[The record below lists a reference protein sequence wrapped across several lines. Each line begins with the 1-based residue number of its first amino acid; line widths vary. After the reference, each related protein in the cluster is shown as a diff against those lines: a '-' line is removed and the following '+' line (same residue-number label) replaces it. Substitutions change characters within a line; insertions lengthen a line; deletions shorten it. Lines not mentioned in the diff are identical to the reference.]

1 MSAKLTLT
9 IEKAVIEKAKAY
21 AKSTG
26 RSLSELVESQLEK
39 LIESETTHSVS
50 PGLKKII
57 GSVQLPADFD
67 EREELQNYY
76 EEKHLKE

>member
-1 MSAKLTLT
+1 MSTKLTLT
-9 IEKAVIEKAKAY
+9 IEKTVIEKAKAY

-26 RSLSELVESQLEK
+26 RSLSELVEDQLEK
-39 LIESETTHSVS
+39 LIEAEVAHPVS

-67 EREELQNYY
+67 ERKELQNYY
-76 EEKHLKE
+76 EEKYLKE